1 MAALKNARARA
12 AAREKRERAWAA
24 SLAKTLLGA
33 NEREPKQAEEYTTNL
48 LQYALD
54 RGRRLEK
61 ERRRAEERR
70 ARR

>member
-1 MAALKNARARA
+1 VAALKNARARA

-33 NEREPKQAEEYTTNL
+33 VAREPHDAENLTTNL

-54 RGRRLEK
+54 RGRHLER
-61 ERRRAEERR
+61 ERRRAEDRR